1 MVSNIAHH
9 TGTASVSFSAC
20 PIPSSEGVGQ
30 GPPQLSGDKHGDHGG
45 AQHALCWAHNP
56 TQLSLAPR
64 SSWERLICLGP
75 FPPGQSH
82 AAGAGPWDLGTLS
95 VPTCPW
101 LVLVL

>member
-9 TGTASVSFSAC
+9 TGTASVSFSAH

-56 TQLSLAPR
+56 TIFLGEADLPR
-64 SSWERLICLGP
+64 L
-75 FPPGQSH
+75 
-82 AAGAGPWDLGTLS
+82 
-95 VPTCPW
+95 
-101 LVLVL
+101 